1 MHIHLP
7 KALHGWREV
16 AREMAIIIASVLIAL
31 FAEQLVE
38 RWQWQNK
45 IAAAENSMR
54 FELLWDDGPQLYQRW
69 AMHPCVV
76 SRLDAIRAAVE
87 AGRPR
92 GEIRGLID
100 SYWLPSVSYDSVAHQ
115 EAIASDVASHMSHDE
130 IDPFTALYDSMP
142 RLDRTSELEGE
153 AMAQLRV
160 LKRTGHAL
168 SPAEEDKVLSAVE
181 TLRSDD
187 RTMSAPA
194 RWAMAELGKV
204 GQLDQGRTHG
214 FMADARAHYGPCVKD
229 LSFASPPNES
239 SYRG

>member
-1 MHIHLP
+1 MHFHLP
-7 KALHGWREV
+7 KPLHGWREV
-16 AREMAIIIASVLIAL
+16 AREMAIIIVSVLIAL

-45 IAAAENSMR
+45 ISAAENSMR

-69 AMHPCVV
+69 AMHPCVADH
-76 SRLDAIRAAVE
+76 LDAIRGAVE
-87 AGRPR
+87 ARRSR

-100 SYWLPSVSYDSVAHQ
+100 SYWLPSVTYDSVAHQ

-160 LKRTGHAL
+160 LKRTGDAL

-181 TLRSDD
+181 TLRGDD

-194 RWAMAELGKV
+194 SWAMGELRKV
-204 GQLDQGRTHG
+204 GQLDPRRTHD
-214 FMADARAHYGPCVKD
+214 FLADARAHYGACVKD
-229 LSFASPPNES
+229 LPIPLPPNGS

>member
-16 AREMAIIIASVLIAL
+16 AGEMAIIIASVLIAL

-38 RWQWQNK
+38 RWQWQKK
-45 IAAAENSMR
+45 IVAAENSMR

-76 SRLDAIRAAVE
+76 GRLDAIRAAVE
-87 AGRPR
+87 AQRPR
-92 GEIRGLID
+92 SEIRGLID
-100 SYWLPSVSYDSVAHQ
+100 SYWLPLVSYDSVAHQ
-115 EAIASDVASHMSHDE
+115 EAIASDVASHMSRE
-130 IDPFTALYDSMP
+130 AIDPYTAIYDSIP

-160 LKRTGHAL
+160 LKRTGDAL
-168 SPAEEDKVLSAVE
+168 SPAEEEKVLSAVE
-181 TLRSDD
+181 TLRGDD

-194 RWAMAELGKV
+194 RWAMAELGKI
-204 GQLDQGRTHG
+204 GPLDLKRTHD
-214 FMADARAHYGPCVKD
+214 FMADARAHYGACVRD
-229 LSFASPPNES
+229 LPIAVAPNGS